1 MNTTKVSPSAIRNH
15 VAATIERDGVRVGH
29 VVRRGV
35 TFAASRKTGS
45 VNDVRIF
52 AANFR
57 SLTSAV
63 KWVEAAA

>member
-1 MNTTKVSPSAIRNH
+1 MNTTKVSPNASRNH

-29 VVRRGV
+29 VLKRGA

-45 VNDVRIF
+45 TNDIRIF

-57 SLTSAV
+57 SLTAAV